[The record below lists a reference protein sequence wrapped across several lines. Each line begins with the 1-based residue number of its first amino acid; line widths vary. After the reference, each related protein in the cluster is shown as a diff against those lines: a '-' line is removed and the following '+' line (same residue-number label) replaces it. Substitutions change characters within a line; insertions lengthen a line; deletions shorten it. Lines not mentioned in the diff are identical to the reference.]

1 MNTQSNATSRG
12 DTKTA
17 VGSFSVTVADTD
29 EEREAAVELARPL
42 FPRTYRASI
51 RKTDH
56 MLVAWGDGEIIGG
69 LIMKTRETDGSQIGI
84 ISWIFTARHAREQGV
99 ATELLS
105 EGLSY
110 LEAHGCEVVVTDI
123 EGFNSGSATLF
134 SSAEFTRTTSRELA
148 RQVSLRGL
156 LRVWLTLSYQF
167 DFGHFLWAK
176 RLGETSPS
184 KTAETIAS
192 DTASSRAEQSVESN
206 SITAAVDG
214 SRSLAL
220 SWMLN
225 ILLIWVAAAAVTAVP
240 TFGLTI
246 PELVA
251 LTVAAVVLFAV
262 RYLPLWVLTRRD
274 QLEWQYRGW
283 FNGIP
288 ISVALGAILGIFF
301 PTTGDR
307 YPASNDWRYA
317 ETLKRIGPAAA
328 ISAVLTLWIV
338 VAAGQAPELFPTIAG
353 VSTAGAVQFVGFS
366 LLVVDLLFVLTPFQ
380 CYRGRRIYDWNRPVW
395 ILLAGA
401 TAVVISLTMV

>member
-1 MNTQSNATSRG
+1 MNTQSDATSPG
-12 DTKTA
+12 GTKTA

-29 EEREAAVELARPL
+29 EEREAIVELARPL

-69 LIMKTRETDGSQIGI
+69 LIMKTKETAGNQIGV

-110 LEAHGCEVVVTDI
+110 LDEYGCDVAVTDI
-123 EGFNSGSATLF
+123 EGFNSGSAALF
-134 SSAEFTRTTSRELA
+134 ASAGFTRTTSRELA

-156 LRVWLTLSYQF
+156 LHVWVTLSYQF

-176 RLGETSPS
+176 RLGETSSSEPVES
-184 KTAETIAS
+184 TAS
-192 DTASSRAEQSVESN
+192 DTAFSTTEQSIDSN
-206 SITAAVDG
+206 GITAAVDG
-214 SRSLAL
+214 QQSLAL

-225 ILLIWVAAAAVTAVP
+225 ILVIWVAAAAVTAIP
-240 TFGLTI
+240 TFGLAI

-251 LTVAAVVLFAV
+251 LAVAGIVLFAL
-262 RYLPLWVLTRRD
+262 RYLPLWALTRGD
-274 QLEWQYRGW
+274 PLEWQYRGW

-288 ISVALGAILGIFF
+288 ISIALGAVLGIFF

-307 YPASNDWRYA
+307 YPASNEWRYA
-317 ETLKRIGPAAA
+317 ETLQRIGPAAA

-338 VAAGQAPELFPTIAG
+338 VAAGQAPELFPTIVGA
-353 VSTAGAVQFVGFS
+353 STAGAIQFVGFS
-366 LLVVDLLFVLTPFQ
+366 FLVVDLLFVLTPFQ

-401 TAVVISLTMV
+401 TAVVISLTMM